1 MVTCSNCGKHI
12 SESRYYMVTWWQ
24 GTQQEEM
31 YLCRDCYQANKGKI
45 NDLVMTHGGYIYPLG
60 QDW

>member
-1 MVTCSNCGKHI
+1 
-12 SESRYYMVTWWQ
+12 MVTWWQ

-31 YLCRDCYQANKGKI
+31 YLCKDCYQVNKGKI
-45 NDLVMTHGGYIYPLG
+45 NDLILTHGGYIYPFG